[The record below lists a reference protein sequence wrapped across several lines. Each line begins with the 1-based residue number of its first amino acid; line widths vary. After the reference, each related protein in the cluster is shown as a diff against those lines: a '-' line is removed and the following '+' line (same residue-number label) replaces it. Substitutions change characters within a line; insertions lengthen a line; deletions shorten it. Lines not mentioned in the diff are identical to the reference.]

1 MNKIYF
7 DSTQREDIEKNLRS
21 HLIELQDFLERL
33 KQEETRELSVSLSGF
48 LELISIESK
57 K

>member
-7 DSTQREDIEKNLRS
+7 DSTQREDIEKNLRF